1 MPYIKCNFA
10 GEIMSVQENDNSIS
24 VTKAD
29 QENQGLASSLLKEQ
43 GMKHI
48 KDSLTGSDSDMVRV
62 IEDLIDLLIQKQ
74 VFVYTEL
81 PEAVQKKLHT
91 RRKLRYEIN
100 PLESL
105 INESDEIF

>member
-1 MPYIKCNFA
+1 
-10 GEIMSVQENDNSIS
+10 MSVQENDNSIS
-24 VTKAD
+24 ATKAD

-91 RRKLRYEIN
+91 RRKLRDEIN